1 MAKID
6 DEIANLKKEVV
17 GIKNDLNQINFNVLR
32 ILSELSN
39 FSGNVSSDS
48 GGSSTDNVVRGVT
61 AAVDLGPIEEK
72 LEELTKSLITKEEI
86 ELLASKID
94 GITQER
100 IREAEETIKRVTSFL
115 QTGLEMVKIE
125 SSLAD
130 VKALLE
136 ETIVQNN

>member
-6 DEIANLKKEVV
+6 DEISNLKKEVA
-17 GIKNDLNQINFNVLR
+17 GIKNDLNQINFNILR

-48 GGSSTDNVVRGVT
+48 PATGESVTRGVT

-72 LEELTKSLITKEEI
+72 LEDLTKGLIQKEEI

-94 GITQER
+94 EINQER

-136 ETIVQNN
+136 ETIVNNN